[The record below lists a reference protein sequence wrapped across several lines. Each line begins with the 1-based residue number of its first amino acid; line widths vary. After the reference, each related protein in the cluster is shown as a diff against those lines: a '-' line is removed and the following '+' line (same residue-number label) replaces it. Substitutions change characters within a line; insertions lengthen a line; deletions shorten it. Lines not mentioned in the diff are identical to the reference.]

1 MIFVADN
8 HCECGCRTVAQNR
21 LTYRYAIPFAHV
33 TPKTVDLPKQPLSLI
48 ILKCDSNKLA
58 LNFCHTHSQSVCN
71 VKHTKYAVLQST
83 VA

>member
-21 LTYRYAIPFAHV
+21 LTYRYATVAPV
-33 TPKTVDLPKQPLSLI
+33 TPKAIDLPKQPLPLI
-48 ILKCDSNKLA
+48 ILKCDSNKHA
-58 LNFCHTHSQSVCN
+58 LNFRHTHSQSVCN
-71 VKHTKYAVLQST
+71 VGRTKYAALQST

>member
-21 LTYRYAIPFAHV
+21 LTYRYAISVAHV
-33 TPKTVDLPKQPLSLI
+33 TPKAVDLPKQPLSLI
-48 ILKCDSNKLA
+48 IVKCDSNKHA
-58 LNFCHTHSQSVCN
+58 LNFRHTHSQSVCN

>member
-21 LTYRYAIPFAHV
+21 MTYRYATVAHV

-48 ILKCDSNKLA
+48 VLKCDSNKHA
-58 LNFCHTHSQSVCN
+58 LNFRHTHSQSVCN
-71 VKHTKYAVLQST
+71 VGRTKYAVLQST